1 MYAVYAVFSGN
12 IDMGIN
18 SFIWRILL
26 VTKLVAFR
34 GQDPVGRNIVTK
46 LYSGSFMSYEK
57 EVNIDNKYNSYLKVT
72 GGINSYV

>member
-1 MYAVYAVFSGN
+1 VYAFCAVFSGN

-18 SFIWRILL
+18 SFIWRNLL

-46 LYSGSFMSYEK
+46 LYSGSFVSYK
-57 EVNIDNKYNSYLKVT
+57 KFHIDNKYNSYLKVT
-72 GGINSYV
+72 GVINNYV

>member
-1 MYAVYAVFSGN
+1 VYAVFSGN

-18 SFIWRILL
+18 SFVWRSLL

-46 LYSGSFMSYEK
+46 LYSGSFLAYEK
-57 EVNIDNKYNSYLKVT
+57 EADIDKFNSYLKVT
-72 GGINSYV
+72 GVINSYV

>member
-18 SFIWRILL
+18 NFIWRSLL

-34 GQDPVGRNIVTK
+34 GQNPVVRNIVTK

-57 EVNIDNKYNSYLKVT
+57 VDIGNKFNSYLKVT
-72 GGINSYV
+72 GVINNYN